1 MPTFTANGFSTYY
14 EETGSGDPIVFICG
28 LSADLQIWRF
38 QVAELSKTHRVI
50 TYDNRGAGRTD
61 APDEPYTIAQMA
73 DDLAALLGHLNV
85 ERATIAGWSM
95 GGVIAQT
102 LAIAHP
108 QRVGRLLLLGSF
120 VAPDGYLNAA
130 ISNWVNV
137 HRSNL
142 SDEQIV
148 RHAARL
154 VYSPALANK
163 PKVYEAFVY
172 VMLSNP
178 YRQTNHGFLR
188 QAAALLAYGAPERL
202 AELAILP
209 TTVLVGEDDQLT
221 PPYLSKQ
228 LAEAIPGARLHV
240 LPAAHSGFV
249 EHPDDW
255 NAAIRQALQGP
266 RHAQ

>member
-1 MPTFTANGFSTYY
+1 MPTFTTNGFSTYY
-14 EETGSGDPIVFICG
+14 EDVGSGEPIVFICG

-38 QVAELSKTHRVI
+38 QAMELVKTHRVI

-61 APDEPYTIAQMA
+61 APDAPYSIAQMA
-73 DDLAALLGHLNV
+73 NDLDALLDHLGI

-108 QRVGRLLLLGSF
+108 RRVGRLLLLGSF
-120 VAPDGYLNAA
+120 AAPDGYLSAA

-137 HRSNL
+137 RRSNL
-142 SDEQIV
+142 SEEQAV

-154 VYSPALANK
+154 VYSPALANR
-163 PKVYEAFVY
+163 PKVYEVY
-172 VMLSNP
+172 IQMMLSNP
-178 YRQTNHGFLR
+178 YRQTDHGFFR
-188 QAAALLAYGAPERL
+188 QAAALLAYGPSDRL
-202 AELAILP
+202 SELASLP

-221 PPYLSKQ
+221 PPYLSRQ
-228 LAEAIPGARLHV
+228 LAEAIPGATLHV

-249 EHPDDW
+249 EYPDAW
-255 NAAIRQALQGP
+255 TAAIRHALQGP
-266 RHAQ
+266 RRAQ